1 MRFAVFF
8 DLVSI
13 LISKKIFRLFVVE
26 SGRTRNDAKNDSF
39 RRPGH
44 DDNGIVMKRK
54 PNDEGHT
61 RLQDKRVRTVATG
74 RLEIVRYIEHG

>member
-13 LISKKIFRLFVVE
+13 LIPKTIFRLFVVE
-26 SGRTRNDAKNDSF
+26 SGRNDSF
-39 RRPGH
+39 RRPEH

-54 PNDEGHT
+54 PNDEGQT

-74 RLEIVRYIEHG
+74 RLEIFR